1 MESRRRSGHTRRDR
15 RQADHRN
22 LGHPDLSHD
31 GAARLDDRGDYPR
44 GRGAEPAAGVAVA
57 YWLPHRD
64 TIPRSSIY
72 DPGKSADELEAED
85 ADMMETAQDDAI
97 VAALHAASQPVTE
110 MPQVSSVTIGGPRS

>member
-1 MESRRRSGHTRRDR
+1 M
-15 RQADHRN
+15 
-22 LGHPDLSHD
+22 LS
-31 GAARLDDRGDYPR
+31 
-44 GRGAEPAAGVAVA
+44 

-64 TIPRSSIY
+64 TIPRSSIR

-110 MPQVSSVTIGGPRS
+110 MPQVTSVTIGGPAHDRLLPGDLVVSVDGVPATDSEVIQRLVRRHRLASRSTLWFSRSEPRPRWP